1 MTDQALSD
9 RGELRTEHLLLRP
22 FELADVDDVFEYA
35 ADTEWAKYPVIP
47 QKITS
52 RRGDSRI
59 ALTAIFMIGG
69 VGDSRHESFV

>member
-35 ADTEWAKYPVIP
+35 ADTEWAKYLDKVP
-47 QKITS
+47 QPFT
-52 RRGDSRI
+52 RRDAEVRV
-59 ALTAIFMIGG
+59 ARNVL
-69 VGDSRHESFV
+69 ESWI